1 MLRKI
6 AYFPAKI
13 GRLKICLNVKCFVK
27 GMILFMS
34 LGNKISDLRKK
45 ENLSQEKLAEKLG
58 VTRQT
63 ISKWELGETAPD
75 ILQAKEL
82 AKIFNVSLD
91 ELTDNDIKNV
101 LEAKVSNTEK
111 LAGMIIKILK
121 VIGIMA
127 IIYLVLMIIGIVLF
141 MAFPEEHSNAD
152 VKTISAT
159 LDCSLEGKDYTISI
173 GEGNYFDCPN
183 CSKEMNVYLKDI
195 TDWANI
201 DHSIENINKY
211 FEDNGGTC
219 E

>member
-1 MLRKI
+1 
-6 AYFPAKI
+6 
-13 GRLKICLNVKCFVK
+13 
-27 GMILFMS
+27 MS

-91 ELTDNDIKNV
+91 ELTDND
-101 LEAKVSNTEK
+101 SNTEK

-141 MAFPEEHSNAD
+141 MAFPEEHSNVD

>member
-1 MLRKI
+1 
-6 AYFPAKI
+6 
-13 GRLKICLNVKCFVK
+13 
-27 GMILFMS
+27 MS

-82 AKIFNVSLD
+82 ARIFNVSLD

-201 DHSIENINKY
+201 DHSVENINKY
-211 FEDNGGTC
+211 FEDNGGSC